1 MVKHT
6 IKQDRNTTWTIDGD
20 NEVWTLKTK
29 AEISTFGTAI
39 DVLATSEGNDLHLL
53 GDVKANGALSRGVQ
67 VLGDD
72 TTIFIGEKST
82 IQARSGIWNSAEG
95 LTIQNEGEIDG
106 GFRGIDTSEAAL
118 IRNAGTISGRI
129 GIEAVGSSRIVNR
142 SNGEISGETS
152 AIDIVSGYN
161 ATIVNRGLISGDDA
175 AITISG
181 IGSNLV
187 KNFGTIVGDIVGG
200 NGFDI
205 IDTRKGT
212 VEGALRG
219 GGAADVYRIAD
230 SDTTIVE
237 LAGNGNDRVESWA
250 SYALAANLE
259 DLILKGKGDFSG
271 LGNGEDNVIYGNKGD
286 NTLTG
291 GGGDDVINGWH
302 GDDMMNGGAGDDTF
316 VFQRDGDHDRIS
328 GFEHGADKITM
339 IFDGFNEFADIQDR
353 ISQHGDDV
361 WISMGQGDRLILLD
375 TDIADVDASDFNF
388 EYTSSA

>member
-142 SNGEISGETS
+142 
-152 AIDIVSGYN
+152 
-161 ATIVNRGLISGDDA
+161 GLISGDDA

-219 GGAADVYRIAD
+219 GAAADVYRIAD